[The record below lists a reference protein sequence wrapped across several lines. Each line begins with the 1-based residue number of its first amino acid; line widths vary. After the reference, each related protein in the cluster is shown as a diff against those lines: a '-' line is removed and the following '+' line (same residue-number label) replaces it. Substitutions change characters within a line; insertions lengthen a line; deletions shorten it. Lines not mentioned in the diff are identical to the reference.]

1 MDNASPWQTM
11 ARATQ
16 AEARDIV
23 AELDIEGH
31 WRRAGA
37 VVNAFCSMVS
47 DRAYRQ
53 GMPIGQALEILSASP
68 AFDPAIV
75 LALREIP
82 AEDLRSALAGEDSP
96 SRA

>member
-1 MDNASPWQTM
+1 
-11 ARATQ
+11 
-16 AEARDIV
+16 
-23 AELDIEGH
+23 
-31 WRRAGA
+31 
-37 VVNAFCSMVS
+37 MVS

-53 GMPIGQALEILSASP
+53 GMPIGQALDILSASP